1 MSGGWGEGG
10 VFETAFLW
18 SISFQHACVYKTRH
32 KLDQSKQI
40 IKWKVGSFIFCFVFY
55 QNLGLEFSITFK
67 YTMNN
72 LAVAQTIISG
82 HDG

>member
-18 SISFQHACVYKTRH
+18 SVSFQHACVYLNKTQH

-40 IKWKVGSFIFCFVFY
+40 IKRRMAVFFFFY
-55 QNLGLEFSITFK
+55 QTLGLEFSMTFK

-72 LAVAQTIISG
+72 LVVAQTIISG